1 MRFIDSKIKCKQNL
15 PKKDL
20 MLNFLIYLKIS
31 SGRDFGRFSGC
42 SKGKVGFS
50 KIISEIQGAALPQ
63 ENKRSFTKKIFCCN
77 ILDLPCFDCDS
88 VGEGRGTKAN

>member
-20 MLNFLIYLKIS
+20 MLNFLIYLIIS

-42 SKGKVGFS
+42 SKGNVGFS
-50 KIISEIQGAALPQ
+50 KIISEIQGATLSQ
-63 ENKRSFTKKIFCCN
+63 KNKRSFTKKIFCCN